1 MMNKIIV
8 NSKYVVLFLLFAV
21 TVLFVSV
28 SLSFSVLAA
37 PDKAQG
43 PKCQYRDLDSNK
55 IITYDCDRF
64 QSKGDID
71 SITPQMKIV
80 SPQHGDVINYGALT
94 VSGDTK
100 QLPITIVVNSDYV
113 VDFSLASDAGTEY
126 AKLPQEDGVGHAH
139 AYCAPEIE
147 VTAHGGVITDVDFV
161 GEDNRSDFVCGFC
174 VFRDCTTPLGKDFQV
189 CSVDCN
195 LQQSEQPITEGTNY
209 RVIVDTTEN
218 SHGPRIKHHPRDVP
232 PGDQVII
239 SFDNVPPPTPA
250 PE

>member
-1 MMNKIIV
+1 MEALDDYAIRSS
-8 NSKYVVLFLLFAV
+8 NSISSKKFCKQAKF
-21 TVLFVSV
+21 V
-28 SLSFSVLAA
+28 SLSFGAFAA
-37 PDKAQG
+37 PDKAKG

-55 IITYDCDRF
+55 IISYDCDRF

-80 SPQHGDVINYGALT
+80 SPQHGDVINYEALP
-94 VSGDTK
+94 VSGMTK

-113 VDFSLASDAGTEY
+113 VDFSLASNAGTEY

-147 VTAHGGVITDVDFV
+147 VTEVGGNITDVDFV
-161 GEDNRSDFVCGFC
+161 GEGNRSDFVCGFC
-174 VFRDCTTPLGKDFQV
+174 VFGACTKPPGEDFQV
-189 CSVDCN
+189 CSVNCN
-195 LQQSEQPITEGTNY
+195 LQQTNQLITEGTNY

-239 SFDNVPPPTPA
+239 SFENVPVPTPT
-250 PE
+250 P